1 MTVGTAPTTAIV
13 VVSHSQQLAA
23 GVVELAAQMAPDV
36 ELRAAGGT
44 DDGRVGTSFDT
55 VMTAVSEL
63 AERAQSVVVLTD
75 IGSATMTAEAVLEAL
90 DDPGRL
96 ALADGPLVEGAVAAA
111 VESQIGGDLAA
122 VHRAA
127 QDAALFFTAAR
138 APEVAAPAAPDPA
151 EVIDRAVELRNHL
164 GLHARA
170 AAMLAS
176 VVAGFDARVEINGV
190 DGTSTS
196 ALTALELP
204 MGALLRLRAA
214 GPQAEHVL
222 DAVGRVVADRFGE
235 E

>member
-44 DDGRVGTSFDT
+44 DDGGIGTSFDT

-138 APEVAAPAAPDPA
+138 APEVAAPDPA